1 MVEETVKVEREGF
14 VFQAARVGVW
24 APVIAIGLGFVVQG
38 GLRQATSVGG
48 VSAAMVML
56 AVVNSLM
63 LGVGLL
69 MSVVALVGV
78 RKHGAK
84 GLLVRGVVGLLL
96 NGLLVGA
103 IVWVA
108 MGNFSAQMQRRM
120 AGNWVFTSSEAG
132 GMTQRLELRGD
143 GRFELKTRGS
153 GGGEA
158 EVDGTWRVGRRQE
171 VVYLMLVADR
181 VAGGASRAVLGKVQ
195 GVVVAESGK
204 NEMELSWGG
213 ERRRYRRE

>member
-96 NGLLVGA
+96 NGL
-103 IVWVA
+103 
-108 MGNFSAQMQRRM
+108 SP
-120 AGNWVFTSSEAG
+120 
-132 GMTQRLELRGD
+132 QRLELRGD